1 MTNMYEAM
9 TDKLID
15 VLADLPQAVAQ
26 PHRQGEV
33 RELADALDT
42 VANTVASRSTD
53 TGSTEAQA
61 GRVVVDGFRAA
72 AQLCRSAM

>member
-1 MTNMYEAM
+1 MYEAM

-15 VLADLPQAVAQ
+15 VLADLPAAVAQ
-26 PHRQGEV
+26 RHRHGEV

-42 VANTVASRSTD
+42 VANTVASHSTD
-53 TGSTEAQA
+53 TASTEAQA

-72 AQLCRSAM
+72 AQLCRSAIV